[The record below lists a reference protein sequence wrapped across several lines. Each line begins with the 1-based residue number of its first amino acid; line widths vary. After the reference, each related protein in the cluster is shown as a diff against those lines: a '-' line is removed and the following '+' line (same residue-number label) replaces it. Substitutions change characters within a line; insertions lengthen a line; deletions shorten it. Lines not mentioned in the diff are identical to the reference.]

1 LFWLRWATTP
11 RGRLVL
17 DSGAVTAVV
26 QRRASLLPAGITA
39 VTGEFDAGDAI
50 ELADSGGVV
59 VARGLV
65 GYDASDLPDL
75 LGRKTSELPVEFRR
89 EVVHRDDL
97 VLL

>member
-1 LFWLRWATTP
+1 M
-11 RGRLVL
+11 VL

-39 VTGEFDAGDAI
+39 VTGEFDAGDAV
-50 ELADSGGVV
+50 ELADADGLI

-65 GYDASDLPDL
+65 GYDATDLPQL
-75 LGRKTSELPVEFRR
+75 LGRKTSDLPVEFRR

-97 VLL
+97 ILL